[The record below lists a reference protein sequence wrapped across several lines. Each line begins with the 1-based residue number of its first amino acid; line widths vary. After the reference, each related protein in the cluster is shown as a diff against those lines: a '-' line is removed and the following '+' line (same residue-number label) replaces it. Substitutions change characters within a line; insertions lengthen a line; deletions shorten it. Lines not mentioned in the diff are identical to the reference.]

1 MVYTGKRIKAN
12 VICYILIISIIVGLF
27 AYFTQ
32 NQVYAYNQ
40 KTGIVKVDDALNVRT
55 GPGTGYSKLTSNGTN
70 VKLTNGTKVT
80 IQDEAYAADGAKW
93 YKISFSYKGSSL
105 SGYAHSNYIYVEA
118 GIDYTP
124 DSDFESYLTKQ
135 GFPESYKEPDL

>member
-1 MVYTGKRIKAN
+1 MGSPAIEVKCGDGIWCTREKGLKAN

-93 YKISFSYKGSSL
+93 YKISFSYKGV
-105 SGYAHSNYIYVEA
+105 HC
-118 GIDYTP
+118 P
-124 DSDFESYLTKQ
+124 DMHTVIIFMSKQ
-135 GFPESYKEPDL
+135 ELIILRIQILKAI